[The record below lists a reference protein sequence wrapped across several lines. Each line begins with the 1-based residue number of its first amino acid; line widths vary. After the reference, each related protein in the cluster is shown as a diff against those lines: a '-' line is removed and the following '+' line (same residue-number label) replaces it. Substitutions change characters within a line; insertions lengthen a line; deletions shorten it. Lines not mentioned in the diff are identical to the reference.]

1 MNNEYTTTKQTVYEL
16 CIIGIW
22 GRNRKVK
29 FELFPLVELP
39 DDSSIEAQELANL
52 VAQKLLEIKA
62 KSGKWHVTRDVEK
75 LDDYGDGLVMRCRTL
90 KFGGVN
96 KVLEGEL
103 K

>member
-1 MNNEYTTTKQTVYEL
+1 MNNEYTTTQQTVYTL
-16 CIIGIW
+16 CITGIW

-29 FELFPLVELP
+29 FDMFTMAELP

-52 VAQKLLEIKA
+52 VAQKLLEVKA

-75 LDDYGDGLVMRCRTL
+75 LDDFGNGVIIRCRTI

-96 KVLEGEL
+96 RVLEGVL

>member
-1 MNNEYTTTKQTVYEL
+1 MNNEYTTTQQTVYEL
-16 CIIGIW
+16 CITGIW

-29 FELFPLVELP
+29 FDMFSLIELP
-39 DDSSIEAQELANL
+39 GDSSIEAQELANL
-52 VAQKLLEIKA
+52 VAQKLLDIKA

-75 LDDYGDGLVMRCRTL
+75 LDDFGNGVIIRCRTI

-96 KVLEGEL
+96 RVLEGVL